1 MSHPVEIQIEH
12 HMSIDE
18 LNKRIK
24 TLEDDTK
31 VLRRLYFIKYRYDGK
46 LVSESAKRE

>member
-18 LNKRIK
+18 LKKRIK
-24 TLEDDTK
+24 SLEYDTK
-31 VLRRLYFIKYRYDGK
+31 VLRRLYFIKYRYEGK
-46 LVSESAKRE
+46 LV